1 MIRYLLTPG
10 FLLFISL
17 AFAQSSDH
25 VPGQLIVKLKPE
37 SSPDKIV
44 ERFANVRGQNTGF
57 KQIQVLSK
65 SSSIY
70 LFSFNQLISEE
81 NMLSM
86 LGADTSVQLV
96 QFNHLVE
103 SRSTLPNDT
112 DINSQWHHQNV
123 GDFDVD
129 SDLAWDTTTGGTTL
143 MGDEIVVCVIENG
156 GSNYNHSDLIG
167 NHWVNTAEIPNN
179 SIDDDGNGFVDDY
192 DGWNPVSLNDNV
204 GFANH
209 GTAVSGMIG
218 AKGDNN
224 LGGAGINWNVK
235 IMQVGLGNLT
245 ESNVIAAYNYP
256 LTMRLAYNASSGSEG
271 AFVVATN
278 ASWGIDNADPSNFP
292 VWCAY
297 YDELGQAGIL
307 NCGATSNSAVNVD
320 VSGDMP
326 TGCSSDYMISVT
338 ATNNQD
344 QRTFSGYGQTT
355 IDLAAPGENVYLPS
369 GSSAYSANSGTSFAS
384 PCVAGAIALIYSAP
398 CTDLAEIALSNPQEA
413 ANMVRSYILNGV
425 DPIAGLTTETVTGG
439 RLNVK
444 NSLDLALNA
453 CGPLPPCDPQS
464 LSLTTNCEIE
474 DGQVMASI
482 TLDVQTSEDFCL
494 VEEINLTP
502 QGGSTINI
510 DLIAEGINLNNA
522 SPFTISGLE
531 SNTLYTLTYSTSDG
545 ISNPENITT
554 GACSDLTAGC
564 IDSSANN
571 YNANANIDDGS
582 CEYPCLDL
590 TISIT
595 TDCWGYETSWTLQ
608 DSDGEDVV
616 AVVEDTY
623 GNLQTYT
630 WENCLEY
637 GCYTFAIS
645 DSYGDGVG
653 GTTSGCQ
660 LNGSYSITDID
671 GNVLVEMEQA
681 NFGFGTAH
689 QFCFPEDDLDC
700 LGDLNND
707 GSRNA
712 GDLLV
717 FLADFGCSENCLADF
732 TADNVVN
739 GSDLLFFLS
748 VFATPCP

>member
-1 MIRYLLTPG
+1 M
-10 FLLFISL
+10 
-17 AFAQSSDH
+17 
-25 VPGQLIVKLKPE
+25 
-37 SSPDKIV
+37 
-44 ERFANVRGQNTGF
+44 
-57 KQIQVLSK
+57 
-65 SSSIY
+65 
-70 LFSFNQLISEE
+70 
-81 NMLSM
+81 
-86 LGADTSVQLV
+86 
-96 QFNHLVE
+96 
-103 SRSTLPNDT
+103 
-112 DINSQWHHQNV
+112 
-123 GDFDVD
+123 
-129 SDLAWDTTTGGTTL
+129 
-143 MGDEIVVCVIENG
+143 
-156 GSNYNHSDLIG
+156 
-167 NHWVNTAEIPNN
+167 
-179 SIDDDGNGFVDDY
+179 
-192 DGWNPVSLNDNV
+192 
-204 GFANH
+204 
-209 GTAVSGMIG
+209 
-218 AKGDNN
+218 
-224 LGGAGINWNVK
+224 
-235 IMQVGLGNLT
+235 
-245 ESNVIAAYNYP
+245 P
-256 LTMRLAYNASSGSEG
+256 L
-271 AFVVATN
+271 
-278 ASWGIDNADPSNFP
+278 
-292 VWCAY
+292 
-297 YDELGQAGIL
+297 
-307 NCGATSNSAVNVD
+307 
-320 VSGDMP
+320 
-326 TGCSSDYMISVT
+326 
-338 ATNNQD
+338 
-344 QRTFSGYGQTT
+344 
-355 IDLAAPGENVYLPS
+355 
-369 GSSAYSANSGTSFAS
+369 
-384 PCVAGAIALIYSAP
+384 AGAVWAI
-398 CTDLAEIALSNPQEA
+398 
-413 ANMVRSYILNGV
+413 
-425 DPIAGLTTETVTGG
+425 
-439 RLNVK
+439 
-444 NSLDLALNA
+444 
-453 CGPLPPCDPQS
+453 
-464 LSLTTNCEIE
+464 
-474 DGQVMASI
+474 
-482 TLDVQTSEDFCL
+482 F
-494 VEEINLTP
+494 
-502 QGGSTINI
+502 GSFVS
-510 DLIAEGINLNNA
+510 LNNA

-660 LNGSYSITDID
+660 SNGSYSITDID